1 MTGKPVRVWRQRTPG
16 WRLPPGTVCVT
27 RPSRFGNYVSLP
39 REQTVEE
46 YARAVEEYR
55 RWLYAPEQALFRED
69 VRHSLAGKDLAC
81 YCPPGLPC
89 HADVLLELANS

>member
-1 MTGKPVRVWRQRTPG
+1 
-16 WRLPPGTVCVT
+16 
-27 RPSRFGNYVSLP
+27 VSLP
-39 REQTVEE
+39 REHTVEE

-55 RWLYAPEQALFRED
+55 QWLHAPEQALFRED

-89 HADVLLELANS
+89 HADVLLELVVLHSNPLAKPPPQQRTK